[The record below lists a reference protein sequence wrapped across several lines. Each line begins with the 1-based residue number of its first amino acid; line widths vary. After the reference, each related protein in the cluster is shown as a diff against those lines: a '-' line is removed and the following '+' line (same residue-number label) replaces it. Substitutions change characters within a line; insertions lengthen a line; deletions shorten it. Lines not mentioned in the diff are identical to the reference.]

1 MEYEYFFVRHVFNE
15 FNFKKDGMIYEIDF
29 REGLKKYNILAD
41 YNDIY
46 LLFRSYT
53 DLYLK

>member
-1 MEYEYFFVRHVFNE
+1 
-15 FNFKKDGMIYEIDF
+15 MIYEIDF

-53 DLYLK
+53 DSYFK